1 MLKDTDKYET
11 NTHFSYREYDNK
23 KKKKV
28 KKSPNSDVTVF
39 VSVFII
45 GVLLVLGFAKILS
58 PNVDV
63 AINDD
68 EEQIT
73 EIDDDTE
80 NSVVDERLRHL
91 QLEDAGK
98 KAADSEMFSPELD
111 EKVVLPKERKK
122 TVGEMAAA
130 MSDYMQSQKYEQQ
143 VNDQY
148 KEAQKKTEP
157 TAKTEQNVQPKK
169 QAPAPTPTA
178 KETPKVQQA
187 PQPAQIVNAKV
198 VVGYYA
204 TEKQAEVAKSIIQD
218 AGLSVTPIVK
228 NIGTYYTLQV
238 GAYTSKEKAQQAAN
252 NLLKSNFPARVL
264 VD

>member
-1 MLKDTDKYET
+1 MLKDTDKYEA
-11 NTHFSYREYDNK
+11 NTHFSYREY

-28 KKSPNSDVTVF
+28 KKSPNSDVMVF

-45 GVLLVLGFAKILS
+45 GVLLILGLAKLLS

-63 AINDD
+63 AISNNNEENIVSIDD
-68 EEQIT
+68 EA
-73 EIDDDTE
+73 D
-80 NSVVDERLRHL
+80 NSMVDERLRHL
-91 QLEDAGK
+91 KMEDSGK
-98 KAADSEMFSPELD
+98 KAGDEEMFSPELD

-122 TVGEMAAA
+122 TVGEMEAA
-130 MSDYMQSQKYEQQ
+130 MSDYIQSQKYEQK
-143 VNDQY
+143 VNEQY
-148 KEAQKKTEP
+148 KETQKKL
-157 TAKTEQNVQPKK
+157 EQQKVQSPKV
-169 QAPAPTPTA
+169 APAPTPVSV
-178 KETPKVQQA
+178 ETQKVQPP
-187 PQPAQIVNAKV
+187 PQPTQIVNAKV

-228 NIGTYYTLQV
+228 NIGSYYTLQV